1 MASSG
6 RRHWLVWALLSTA
19 LAACDVRNDPTRDPS
34 RLPLGSTREFTL
46 GYLGQPTASYRLE
59 SGERL
64 QYSRAP
70 SGYEVSNVD
79 LDTSGHVIAVTQ
91 VLDERRFA
99 ATIQPGVWTEEDVER
114 TYGKPARVSRVASFD
129 GGIWE
134 WRYKQNNNPR
144 MLFIYVDPRGVVQ
157 RYQVGD
163 EPVN

>member
-1 MASSG
+1 MPRSG
-6 RRHWLVWALLSTA
+6 RRHWLLLALLSMG

-34 RLPLGSTREFTL
+34 RLPLGSTRESTIA
-46 GYLGQPTASYRLE
+46 YLGQPTASYRLA

-70 SGYEVSNVD
+70 SGYEVNNVD
-79 LDTSGHVIAVTQ
+79 LDASGHVIAVTQ

-99 ATIQPGVWTEEDVER
+99 ATIQPGAWTEEDVER

-134 WRYKQNNNPR
+134 WRYKQDNNPR
-144 MLFIYVDPRGVVQ
+144 MLSIYVDPRGVVQ
-157 RYQVGD
+157 RYQVSD
-163 EPVN
+163 EILN

>member
-1 MASSG
+1 MSQPG
-6 RRHWLVWALLSTA
+6 RRQWLLLGLLSIG

-46 GYLGQPTASYRLE
+46 ATLGQPTASYRLE

-70 SGYEVSNVD
+70 SGYEVNNVD
-79 LDTSGHVIAVTQ
+79 LDASGHVIAVTQ

-144 MLFIYVDPRGVVQ
+144 ILSIYVDPRGVVQ
-157 RYQVGD
+157 RYQVSD
-163 EPVN
+163 EVLN